1 MEIFKRIIPAYKSA
15 GTKGPRAPSST
26 CAQPAGLFESLFSMF
41 GGKTPAYKS
50 ADGTQALSSS
60 PSMLGGLFST
70 SPAYKTAQV
79 GEVELAEEA
88 AFVASNGDEGFVCE
102 RAPDEVILL

>member
-15 GTKGPRAPSST
+15 GTKGPRAPST
-26 CAQPAGLFESLFSMF
+26 CTQPAGLFESLFSMF

-50 ADGTQALSSS
+50 ADGTQALSSA
-60 PSMLGGLFST
+60 PSTLGGLFST

-79 GEVELAEEA
+79 GEVELADEA
-88 AFVASNGDEGFVCE
+88 AFVASNGDEGFTCE